1 MLNWTTEK
9 LALAGGEMS
18 GNITMNGT
26 ETVDGRDLSVDGAKL
41 DAIEAG
47 ATADQTA
54 AQVVSTATTNI
65 AALTVQTALAELDD
79 EKLALAGGEMSGN
92 ITMNGTETVDGR
104 DLSVDGAK
112 LDAIEAGATADQT
125 AAQVVSTATTN
136 IAALTVQTA
145 LAELDD
151 EKLALA
157 GGEMS
162 GNITMNGTETVDGR
176 DLSVDGAKL
185 DAIEAG
191 ATADQTA
198 AQVVST
204 ATTNI
209 AALTVQTALAELD
222 DEKLALAGGEMSGN
236 ITMNGTETVD
246 GRDLSVDGAKL
257 DAIEAGAT
265 ADQTAAQV
273 VSTATTNIAAL
284 TVQTALAELDDEK
297 LALAGGDYDSAIL
310 PYYNESG
317 TATTFSGDLN
327 GTSNP
332 ATTATT
338 QTAADNSTN

>member
-1 MLNWTTEK
+1 
-9 LALAGGEMS
+9 MS

-198 AQVVST
+198 AQVSI
-204 ATTNI
+204 NCYS
-209 AALTVQTALAELD
+209 
-222 DEKLALAGGEMSGN
+222 KHSCFN
-236 ITMNGTETVD
+236 C
-246 GRDLSVDGAKL
+246 
-257 DAIEAGAT
+257 
-265 ADQTAAQV
+265 
-273 VSTATTNIAAL
+273 
-284 TVQTALAELDDEK
+284 
-297 LALAGGDYDSAIL
+297 
-310 PYYNESG
+310 
-317 TATTFSGDLN
+317 
-327 GTSNP
+327 SNC
-332 ATTATT
+332 TC
-338 QTAADNSTN
+338 